1 MKKLRKKLNTDTSSI
16 TALKYANHHL
26 NVSFEK
32 TSIQLNNEKNNIKRD
47 KAIRRK
53 ERLAKLK
60 NNIDSNLN
68 NIQSLNKMEKQG
80 YIIAKE
86 HLGSSFSL
94 VKSIG
99 FKEWLVK
106 QKELRK

>member
-1 MKKLRKKLNTDTSSI
+1 METIEELQE
-16 TALKYANHHL
+16 KY
-26 NVSFEK
+26 V
-32 TSIQLNNEKNNIKRD
+32 Q
-47 KAIRRK
+47 
-53 ERLAKLK
+53 
-60 NNIDSNLN
+60 NL
-68 NIQSLNKMEKQG
+68 SEMEKQG

-106 QKELRK
+106 YKESTK